1 MGYSQYPLKPICW
14 TLSSSNMVK
23 LLLCGQVNGQ
33 WDAIFE
39 RAKKLNAGAKAA
51 PFEALLVVGGVF
63 PFPAAYLSQEKSVP
77 VPTYFV
83 SSGEKEASWSEDEQQ
98 KAVYDQMAKADSVCT
113 EIVPNLF
120 FLGSS
125 GIAKVRMQASG
136 WHGQLDLTCISI

>member
-1 MGYSQYPLKPICW
+1 
-14 TLSSSNMVK
+14 MVK

-39 RAKKLNAGAKAA
+39 RVKKLNAAAKTA

-63 PFPAAYLSQEKSVP
+63 PIPAAYLSQEKSVP

-98 KAVYDQMAKADSVCT
+98 KAVYDKLSKEEGVCT

-125 GIAKVRMQASG
+125 GVAKVRILASG
-136 WHGQLDLTCISI
+136 WCGQQL